1 MFFTLPLPPGLNQ
14 TYGTNKSGHFYKKT
28 RVKDWE
34 EEVGWM
40 IKEQKKGMST
50 FGEKCAVKLAVF
62 FNPTFEP
69 DIDAYIKVTLDRLEK
84 MLIIANDRLI
94 YDLHVRKCPANI
106 KKRIE
111 ITITSL
117 SHDEVLRDTLQ

>member
-14 TYGTNKSGHFYKKT
+14 SYGTNKSGHFYKKT

-40 IKEQKKGMST
+40 IKEQKKGVI
-50 FGEKCAVKLAVF
+50 FLEKCAVNLDVF
-62 FNPTFEP
+62 FNPEFEP

-84 MLIIANDRLI
+84 VFIITNDRLI
-94 YDLHVRKCPANI
+94 YDLHVRKCPAI
-106 KKRIE
+106 KKRRIE

-117 SHDEVLRDTLQ
+117 SHDEVLRDSQ